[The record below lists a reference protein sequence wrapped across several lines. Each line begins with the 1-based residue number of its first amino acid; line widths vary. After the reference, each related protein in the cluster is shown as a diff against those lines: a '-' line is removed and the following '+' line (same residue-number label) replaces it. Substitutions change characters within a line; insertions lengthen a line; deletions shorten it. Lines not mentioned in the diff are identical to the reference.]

1 MVSRRHAIKNKMSMS
16 LEMRITFMIKM
27 WTKVRITMGKGTR
40 TRLRR
45 SIRMGIILGNED
57 EIRISSMRM
66 KARMRTRLEQNENEG
81 NDEDE
86 MRMRTKKTMGIRSEM
101 SIREDELR
109 NTECKMGKFQGS

>member
-1 MVSRRHAIKNKMSMS
+1 
-16 LEMRITFMIKM
+16 
-27 WTKVRITMGKGTR
+27 MGKGTR

-45 SIRMGIILGNED
+45 NIRMGIILGNED

-86 MRMRTKKTMGIRSEM
+86 MGIRLEM

-109 NTECKMGKFQGS
+109 NTECKMGKFQDS